1 MSGSVVNRTLV
12 NLCFHGVGE
21 PQRPLEPG
29 EREYWVSVPQFEEL
43 LDEVRGRPDVRLSF
57 DDGNASDVEI
67 ALPRLR
73 ERGLSATFFLLAGRL
88 DSPGSVRSDGV
99 RALRREGMAIGSHGY
114 AHRSWRHLDPRA
126 TREELVTAAERLAEL
141 TGGQHVDEA
150 ACPRGEYD
158 RRSLRALRSCGYRR
172 VFTSDRL
179 PASPGAWLQ
188 PRYSLRE
195 RDDVPFLRTLLRT
208 DRTRPGT
215 AVRAK
220 QLVKRWR

>member
-1 MSGSVVNRTLV
+1 MSRSVI

-29 EREYWVSVPQFEEL
+29 EQEYWVSVPQFDEL

-73 ERGLSATFFLLAGRL
+73 QRGLTATFFLLAGRL
-88 DSPGSVRSDGV
+88 GSPGSVDADGV
-99 RALRREGMAIGSHGY
+99 RALRREGMAIGSHGH
-114 AHRSWRHLDPRA
+114 AHRSWRHMDARTA
-126 TREELVTAAERLAEL
+126 REELMTAAERLAEL
-141 TGGQHVDEA
+141 TDGQPVDQA
-150 ACPRGEYD
+150 ACPLGEYD
-158 RRSLRALRSCGYRR
+158 RGSLRALRSFGYRR

-188 PRYSLRE
+188 PRYSLRGQ
-195 RDDVPFLRTLLRT
+195 DDVPFLRTVLRT

-215 AVRAK
+215 AVRAAK